1 MDLFGEQFVQVM
13 TALLQATIVMM
24 TIVSGAVLVWL
35 LSVRV
40 AQARQMMP
48 ARARVRQPLAGIIRP
63 ARAAAPMSDPALST
77 CLPTRAPPQPFHRP
91 CPSRPLPDDDH
102 NLVDRQ

>member
-13 TALLQATIVMM
+13 TALLQSAIVLI

-40 AQARQMMP
+40 AEGRQMLP
-48 ARARVRQPLAGIIRP
+48 ARARVRRPLAGIVRP
-63 ARAAAPMSDPALST
+63 ARAAAHPSDVFST
-77 CLPTRAPPQPFHRP
+77 CLPSRAPPEPFHRP
-91 CPSRPLPDDDH
+91 CPSPLPDDDH
-102 NLVDRQ
+102 NVASRQ